1 MNYIRASFTCFS
13 DKIILPTI
21 PNVCLFLYVHIRKKF
36 FAIHFLMY
44 LDIEV
49 GQCIISGILRVEI
62 LHPEKYFKNYIQYRI
77 QHKCLCNFFLFLI
90 PV

>member
-21 PNVCLFLYVHIRKKF
+21 RILFVFVCPHQKEIFCYPH
-36 FAIHFLMY
+36 LMY